1 MQMQINENID
11 VLARTHKGEIDPIL
25 VTWKGKNYTVQ
36 RVERR
41 KKIKAKRSRFETIT
55 VKVIVL
61 NEMHLEFDHT
71 NKSWRLLTT
80 SQSEH
85 SER

>member
-1 MQMQINENID
+1 MLTNINAEVD
-11 VLARTHKGEIDPIL
+11 VLARSAQGELNPVL
-25 VTWKGKNYTVQ
+25 VTWKGKSYTVQ

-41 KKIKAKRSRFETIT
+41 KKVRSRRSRFETMT

-71 NKSWRLLTT
+71 SKSWRLLTI
-80 SQSEH
+80 SQQL
-85 SER
+85 ER